1 MFKLIRKDLLLALSN
16 KFYLISTL
24 LFAPLLL
31 FFMDFQVNEKIIVI
45 IIYGMSFFLLSLSFY
60 YVLLSLS
67 FYYVDKLK
75 PEVLIQSLPIRKR
88 EIVLSKYMLVF
99 LCYLIGVIYVSILF
113 KVAEFLGYSI
123 TANLNISIIKITLP
137 LVIIHQSIILPISFG
152 ISDRLAN
159 SIGTGLLVFINNFY
173 LMHDFERTSRM
184 LLNSSNRFSVALI
197 VILIFVLSIIV
208 SITIYKNKDLP

>member
-16 KFYLISTL
+16 KFNLISTL

-45 IIYGMSFFLLSLSFY
+45 IICGMSFF
-60 YVLLSLS
+60 LLSLS

>member
-16 KFYLISTL
+16 KFNLISTL

-45 IIYGMSFFLLSLSFY
+45 IIYGMSFF
-60 YVLLSLS
+60 LLSLS

-159 SIGTGLLVFINNFY
+159 GIGTGLLVFINNFY

>member
-45 IIYGMSFFLLSLSFY
+45 IIYGMSFF
-60 YVLLSLS
+60 LLSLS

-184 LLNSSNRFSVALI
+184 LLNRSNRFSVALI

>member
-16 KFYLISTL
+16 KFNLISTL

-45 IIYGMSFFLLSLSFY
+45 IICGMSFF
-60 YVLLSLS
+60 LLSLS

-152 ISDRLAN
+152 ISDRLTN
-159 SIGTGLLVFINNFY
+159 GIGTGLLVFINNFY

-208 SITIYKNKDLP
+208 SITLYENKDLP

>member
-45 IIYGMSFFLLSLSFY
+45 IIYGMSFF
-60 YVLLSLS
+60 LLSLS

>member
-45 IIYGMSFFLLSLSFY
+45 IIYGMSFF
-60 YVLLSLS
+60 LLSLS

-123 TANLNISIIKITLP
+123 TANLNISILKITLP

>member
-60 YVLLSLS
+60 YV
-67 FYYVDKLK
+67 DKLK

-113 KVAEFLGYSI
+113 KVAVFLGYSI

>member
-16 KFYLISTL
+16 KFDLISTL

-45 IIYGMSFFLLSLSFY
+45 IICGMSFF
-60 YVLLSLS
+60 LLSLS

-123 TANLNISIIKITLP
+123 TANLNISILKITLP

-159 SIGTGLLVFINNFY
+159 GIGTGLLVFINNFY

>member
-60 YVLLSLS
+60 YV
-67 FYYVDKLK
+67 DKLK

-99 LCYLIGVIYVSILF
+99 LCYLIGIIYVSILF

>member
-45 IIYGMSFFLLSLSFY
+45 IICGMSFF
-60 YVLLSLS
+60 LLSLS

>member
-45 IIYGMSFFLLSLSFY
+45 IIYGMSFF
-60 YVLLSLS
+60 LLSLS

-159 SIGTGLLVFINNFY
+159 SIGTGLLVFIKNFY